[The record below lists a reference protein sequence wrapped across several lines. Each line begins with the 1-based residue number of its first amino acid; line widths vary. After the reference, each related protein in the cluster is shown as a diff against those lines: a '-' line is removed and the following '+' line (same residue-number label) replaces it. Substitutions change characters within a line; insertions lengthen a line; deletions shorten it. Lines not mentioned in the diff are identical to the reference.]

1 MTRILRLIPDG
12 QIRTPVLIA
21 LVLLSV
27 LYTQTTFAVVVQG
40 LFEVEM
46 PVPDETRPIRQ
57 AALADGLAEVL
68 VRISGDR
75 NILLKIKPPSANA
88 YVKQFRYI
96 AIEPGAKDVK
106 KQGQAEAQVITQRN
120 LWVQYNA
127 TRIMDLLR
135 KNAIPIWGEHRS
147 QVVIWLAVRDG
158 TNQYILRDQ
167 DISLIKTQAN
177 NSFQRRGIPAI
188 WPHNDGRD
196 QRELRFADVW
206 AGFAEPV
213 QQASK
218 RYATGPVV
226 SASMTWNGYS
236 WIGNWSLFMGRDS
249 RRWTLKEQGY
259 EDLISQGID
268 LVADAMGQKFAV
280 LEAIGTEGLKQILV
294 EIDQVESV
302 KKFRHVQKY
311 LSSLPVV
318 QSVRLSQVESE
329 RVAFKLTLRSEVDDF
344 LELIKADAKMMPL
357 LTADAETVAGVTS
370 IIYRFKLLG
379 QL

>member
-1 MTRILRLIPDG
+1 MPCLLSAG
-12 QIRTPVLIA
+12 HIRTPVLIV
-21 LVLLSV
+21 LVLFSA

-40 LFEVEM
+40 LFEVEIS
-46 PVPDETRPIRQ
+46 VPDESRAIRQ
-57 AALADGLAEVL
+57 AALADGLAEIL

-75 NILLKIKPPSANA
+75 SILQKIKPPSANA

-96 AIEPGAKDVK
+96 AIESKAPDVTE
-106 KQGQAEAQVITQRN
+106 QDQANDQAIARHR

-135 KNAIPIWGEHRS
+135 RNSVPIWGEHRS

-158 TNQYILRDQ
+158 TNQYILREQ

-177 NSFQRRGIPAI
+177 ASFQRRGIPAI
-188 WPHNDGRD
+188 WPRNDARD
-196 QRELRFADVW
+196 QQQLRFADVW
-206 AGFAEPV
+206 AGFVEPM

-218 RYATGPVV
+218 RYTTGPVV
-226 SASMTWNGYS
+226 SASMAWNGYS
-236 WIGNWSLFMGRDS
+236 WAGDWSLFMARES
-249 RRWTLKEQGY
+249 RRWAL
-259 EDLISQGID
+259 EDQDYDALISQAVD

-280 LEAIGTEGLKQILV
+280 LEATDIQGLQQILV

-302 KKFRHVQKY
+302 KEFRRVQKY

-318 QSVRLSQVESE
+318 QSVWLSQVEPE

-344 LELIKADAKMMPL
+344 LKLIKADTRMVPL
-357 LTADAETVAGVTS
+357 VAANTESAADVTNA
-370 IIYRFKLLG
+370 IYHFKLLN
-379 QL
+379 

>member
-1 MTRILRLIPDG
+1 MTSLSQLASSGFTRA
-12 QIRTPVLIA
+12 PVLIV
-21 LVLLSV
+21 LVLLSA

-40 LFEVEM
+40 LFEVEI

-75 NILLKIKPPSANA
+75 GILQKINPPSANA

-96 AIEPGAKDVK
+96 AIEPKTTGVNRQD
-106 KQGQAEAQVITQRN
+106 QNETQAISQHKLR
-120 LWVQYNA
+120 VQYNA
-127 TRIMDLLR
+127 TKIMVLLR

-167 DISLIKTQAN
+167 DISLIKKQAN
-177 NSFQRRGIPAI
+177 NAFQRRGIPAI
-188 WPHNDGRD
+188 WPHNDSRD
-196 QRELRFADVW
+196 QRELSFADVW
-206 AGFAEPV
+206 AGFTGPM

-218 RYATGPVV
+218 RYTKGPVV

-236 WIGNWSLFMGRDS
+236 WTGDWSLFMGRDS
-249 RRWTLKEQGY
+249 RRWTLKERDY
-259 EDLISQGID
+259 EDLISQAID

-280 LEAIGTEGLKQILV
+280 LEVTGTEGLKQILV

-302 KKFRHVQKY
+302 KKFRHVRKY
-311 LSSLPVV
+311 LSSIPVV
-318 QSVRLSQVESE
+318 QSVRLSQIEPE
-329 RVAFKLTLRSEVDDF
+329 RVAFKLTLRAEVDDF
-344 LELIKADAKMMPL
+344 LKLIKADTQMLPL
-357 LTADAETVAGVTS
+357 ATTHAESVAGVTS
-370 IIYRFKLLG
+370 TIYRFKLLN
-379 QL
+379 